1 MSGITN
7 QQHKLSSNISQ
18 GGKKFFTHQKA
29 DNKVLEY
36 FALLSEQ
43 DKVMQQWPS

>member
-29 DNKVLEY
+29 DKVLEY